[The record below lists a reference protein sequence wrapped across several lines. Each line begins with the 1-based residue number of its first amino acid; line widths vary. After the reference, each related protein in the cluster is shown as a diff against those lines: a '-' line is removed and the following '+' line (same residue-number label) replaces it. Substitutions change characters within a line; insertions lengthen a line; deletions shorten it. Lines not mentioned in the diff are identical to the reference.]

1 MITVLLVVLVV
12 VAVVFVVLVALARP
26 ERNSAAGPKNRSGSP
41 APPRPPRSGGPR
53 INFGVHVVPAGKVG
67 IVTRRFGRG
76 DPERRFKYVTPHR
89 DGRGVHARV
98 LLPGRAY
105 WLPPL
110 LYRVRMAPRTYVP
123 ADKVGLVTAREG
135 ARRPAQRTLGRQ
147 VECDCF
153 QDGEAFLRD
162 GGEQGRQIAIL
173 PGDSSYDINRELF
186 DVELAPRTYVEPGT
200 VALVIAKDGNIRP
213 PDRPFGRYVECD
225 NFQDGEAFLRDG
237 GEQGRQ
243 LAILTGGSYYNINPD
258 LFEVI
263 TTATVG
269 GTRQDGLTA
278 DHLKEI
284 AIQIGETGVVVTLDG
299 AEARKDERPIGPII
313 PGHSNFRLPWEF
325 LARGGQRGVQEE
337 TLGEGSVYALNPW
350 FVRVVLIPTRT
361 LVIEWTKKE
370 RSPSNYDAAL
380 RPILVNV
387 QGHRLQVDISQT
399 LEIPEPAAPTLV
411 SRFGGAHTSRL
422 GGLVDDPLPVQRF
435 VERVLGG
442 MVETYFNAI
451 ASASTVEEFLS
462 MYASTRTD
470 LSSQVRNALAA
481 WGIEARG
488 TTLGEFESSDPE
500 LDRARRRLAD
510 KQMETRELEAE
521 EEASVIRERIRDRE
535 RRGEREDR
543 MLETVVLERKIEV
556 LGRDTIAMEMFLRQ
570 LKDMGVPE
578 VVSGNANEL
587 LRHLPLQRA
596 LELVESA
603 QRHARKASL
612 VKGAEAMGVLDAVG
626 AVDTVDAVETVDIA
640 REEEDG
646 SAVL

>member
-1 MITVLLVVLVV
+1 MITVLLVALLVV
-12 VAVVFVVLVALARP
+12 GVVFVALVALARP
-26 ERNSAAGPKNRSGSP
+26 ERQPASGTK
-41 APPRPPRSGGPR
+41 PRSSTPPPPQRTGGAR
-53 INFGVHVVPAGKVG
+53 LNFGLRVVPADKVG

-76 DPERRFKYVTPHR
+76 DPEGRFKRVTPHSQ
-89 DGRGVHARV
+89 GRGVQARV
-98 LLPGRAY
+98 LLPGRVY

-110 LYRVRMAPRTYVP
+110 LYRVKLAPRTDVP
-123 ADKVGLVTAREG
+123 ADMVGLVTAREG

-147 VECDCF
+147 VECDSF
-153 QDGEAFLRD
+153 QDGEAFLRE

-173 PGDSSYDINRELF
+173 PGDSSYYINRALF
-186 DVELAPRTYVEPGT
+186 DVELAPRTYVQPGT
-200 VALVIAKDGNIRP
+200 VALVIAKDGKVRP
-213 PDRPFGRYVECD
+213 PDRPFGRHVECD
-225 NFQDGEAFLRDG
+225 NFQDGEAFLREG

-263 TTATVG
+263 TTTNVG
-269 GTRQDGLTA
+269 KSRQDGLTE

-284 AIQIGETGVVVTLDG
+284 AIQIGESGVVVTLDG

-313 PGHSNFRLPWEF
+313 AGHSNFRLPWEF

-399 LEIPEPAAPTLV
+399 LEIPEAAAPTLV

-422 GGLVDDPLPVQRF
+422 GGLVNDPLPVQRF

-521 EEASVIRERIRDRE
+521 EENSVIRERIRDRE
-535 RRGEREDR
+535 RRGERADM
-543 MLETVVLERKIEV
+543 MLQTVVLERRIEM
-556 LGRDTIAMEMFLRQ
+556 LGGDTIAMEMFLRQ

-578 VVSGNANEL
+578 VVSGNADEL
-587 LRHLPLQRA
+587 LRYLPIQRA
-596 LELVESA
+596 FEMIESA
-603 QRHARKASL
+603 QRHARTAALTKSA
-612 VKGAEAMGVLDAVG
+612 GAAGEIEG
-626 AVDTVDAVETVDIA
+626 AGDIDGTVDSVGVQED
-640 REEEDG
+640 DG
-646 SAVL
+646 SAVS

>member
-1 MITVLLVVLVV
+1 MVSVLLVGILIVILLFLGLVG
-12 VAVVFVVLVALARP
+12 L
-26 ERNSAAGPKNRSGSP
+26 ERLERRADSVPKPRSDVPSP
-41 APPRPPRSGGPR
+41 SRPPRTGGPG
-53 INFGVHVVPAGKVG
+53 ISFGVHVVPAGKVG

-76 DPERRFKYVTPHR
+76 DPERRFKNVTPHR
-89 DGRGVHARV
+89 DGRGVQARV
-98 LLPGRAY
+98 LVPGRAY

-110 LYRVRMAPRTYVP
+110 LYRVRLVPRTYVP
-123 ADKVGLVTAREG
+123 ADRVGLVTAREG
-135 ARRPAQRTLGRQ
+135 ARRPAGRTLGRR

-153 QDGEAFLRD
+153 QDGETFLRE
-162 GGEQGRQIAIL
+162 GGEQGRQIAVL
-173 PGDSSYDINRELF
+173 PGDSAYYINTELF

-200 VALVIAKDGNIRP
+200 VALVIAKDGRVRP
-213 PDRPFGRYVECD
+213 PDRPFGRHVECD
-225 NFQDGEAFLRDG
+225 NFQDGEAFLRGG

-263 TTATVG
+263 STTTVG
-269 GTRQDGLTA
+269 KAREDGLTA

-284 AIQIGETGVVVTLDG
+284 AIRIGETGVVVTLDG
-299 AEARKDERPIGPII
+299 AEARKDERPIGPVI
-313 PGHSNFRLPWEF
+313 PGHSSFRLPWEF

-370 RSPSNYDAAL
+370 RSSSNYDAAL
-380 RPILVNV
+380 KPIMVNV

-399 LEIPEPAAPTLV
+399 LEIPEPAAPALV

-442 MVETYFNAI
+442 LVETYFNAI

-470 LSSQVRNALAA
+470 VSSQVRNALAA

-500 LDRARRRLAD
+500 LDKARRRLAD
-510 KQMETRELEAE
+510 KQMVTRELEAE
-521 EEASVIRERIRDRE
+521 EENSVIRERIRDRE
-535 RRGEREDR
+535 RRGERADLE
-543 MLETVVLERKIEV
+543 LETVVLERKIEV
-556 LGRDTIAMEMFLRQ
+556 LGRDTIAMEIFLRQ
-570 LKDMGVPE
+570 LKEMGVPE
-578 VVSGNANEL
+578 FVSGNADEV

-596 LELVESA
+596 LALVESA
-603 QRHARKASL
+603 QRHAGKGKLA
-612 VKGAEAMGVLDAVG
+612 KGAEPAKGIGAGVESLGVADEWDVGDAEG
-626 AVDTVDAVETVDIA
+626 
-640 REEEDG
+640 DG
-646 SAVL
+646 GSGVS

>member
-1 MITVLLVVLVV
+1 MIGVLLVGILVV
-12 VAVVFVVLVALARP
+12 VVLFVGLFALEKHERRSASLPRAR
-26 ERNSAAGPKNRSGSP
+26 SDTP
-41 APPRPPRSGGPR
+41 APHRPPGSGGPR

-76 DPERRFKYVTPHR
+76 DPERRFKYVTPYR
-89 DGRGVHARV
+89 NSRGVQARV
-98 LLPGRAY
+98 LVPGRPY
-105 WLPPL
+105 WLSPV
-110 LYRVRMAPRTYVP
+110 LYRVKLVPRTHVP

-135 ARRPAQRTLGRQ
+135 TRRPPQRTLGRR

-173 PGDSSYDINRELF
+173 PGDSSYYINTELF

-200 VALVIAKDGNIRP
+200 VALVIAKDGNVRP
-213 PDRPFGRYVECD
+213 PDRPFGRHVECD

-263 TTATVG
+263 STATVG
-269 GTRQDGLTA
+269 TARADGLTA

-284 AIQIGETGVVVTLDG
+284 AIQIGQTGVVVTLDG
-299 AEARKDERPIGPII
+299 IEARKDERPIGPVI
-313 PGHSNFRLPWEF
+313 PGHSSFRLPWEF

-361 LVIEWTKKE
+361 IVIEWTKKE
-370 RSPSNYDAAL
+370 RLSSNYDAAL
-380 RPILVNV
+380 KPIMVNV

-399 LEIPEPAAPTLV
+399 LEIPEPAAPALV

-442 MVETYFNAI
+442 LVETYFNAI

-470 LSSQVRNALAA
+470 VSSQVRNALAA

-488 TTLGEFESSDPE
+488 TTLGEFESADPE

-521 EEASVIRERIRDRE
+521 EENSVIRERIRDRE
-535 RRGEREDR
+535 RRGERADLE
-543 MLETVVLERKIEV
+543 LETVVLERKIEV

-578 VVSGNANEL
+578 VVSGNADEL

-596 LELVESA
+596 LALVESA
-603 QRHARKASL
+603 QRHAGKTRLGKGDEAAKSIEGAVESL
-612 VKGAEAMGVLDAVG
+612 GV
-626 AVDTVDAVETVDIA
+626 VDTV
-640 REEEDG
+640 EEDDPETDEG
-646 SAVL
+646 SAAS